1 MNSLFQPF
9 ILTSVEPV
17 FLMVTTSVFKFLA
30 VIFKLYAF
38 FSGNLFEQTILL
50 DLSGEPNFIIRNTP
64 FESAFIKGNVVYM

>member
-50 DLSGEPNFIIRNTP
+50 DLSG
-64 FESAFIKGNVVYM
+64 